1 MDNEK
6 GRKGRID
13 RILVGD
19 PIAVGD
25 RTLRPIAR
33 AGGWGGHGEGEQGR
47 GFGALFRVQPL
58 EVRVSE
64 PGRAEYTVSISDPT
78 RDAMRRMALAALF
91 VAAVSAL
98 LLLVGLLRP
107 KM

>member
-1 MDNEK
+1 MDDEK

-19 PIAVGD
+19 PIAAGE

-33 AGGWGGHGEGEQGR
+33 VGGWGGHGEGERGR

-64 PGRAEYTVSISDPT
+64 LGRAEYTVSISDPT

-98 LLLVGLLRP
+98 LLLVGLFRP
-107 KM
+107 RT

>member
-1 MDNEK
+1 MNETK
-6 GRKGRID
+6 GRRNRID
-13 RILVGD
+13 RMLMASPVTIG
-19 PIAVGD
+19 GH
-25 RTLRPIAR
+25 TLQPVAR
-33 AGGWGGHGEGEQGR
+33 VGGWAGRGEGEQGR
-47 GFGALFRVQPL
+47 GFGALLRIQPL

-64 PGRAEYTVSISDPT
+64 PGRDDYIVSISDPT

-107 KM
+107 RT